1 MIAGAGDRSI
11 LQRVDEARIPLPL
24 LARVFLGGYF
34 IYTGVVKT
42 LDPVAFLKG
51 VRLYE
56 MLPESPPVFL
66 NGTAVVLPWLEIICG
81 IALVLGLFRR
91 GAAAVVALMLCVF
104 SPAIFS
110 RALAVA
116 STEGI
121 SFFQVTFD
129 CGCGTGHEIIWIKLC
144 KNAGLLIL
152 SIWAIATRCRT
163 LCVDA
168 LFERRGA
175 AAIDTGAGPLPG
187 TDAVVG
193 GLTEQSSRPPV
204 SVGVAKGAGLS
215 E

>member
-1 MIAGAGDRSI
+1 MIAGADDRSI

-56 MLPESPPVFL
+56 MLPESPPYFL
-66 NGTAVVLPWLEIICG
+66 NATAVVLPWLEIVCG

-91 GAAAVVALMLCVF
+91 GAAVVVALMLCVF

-110 RALAVA
+110 RALAIA
-116 STEGI
+116 GAEGI
-121 SFFQVTFD
+121 SFFQVAFD

-144 KNAGLLIL
+144 KNAALLIL
-152 SIWAIATRCRT
+152 SIWVIATRCRS
-163 LCVDA
+163 LCMDA

-175 AAIDTGAGPLPG
+175 AAIDTGVGRLSGA
-187 TDAVVG
+187 DAG
-193 GLTEQSSRPPV
+193 GLTEHSARPPV
-204 SVGVAKGAGLS
+204 SVGVTKGAGLS

>member
-1 MIAGAGDRSI
+1 MTAGTRNRSI
-11 LQRVDEARIPLPL
+11 LRRLDEARIPLPL

-91 GAAAVVALMLCVF
+91 GAAVVVALLLCVF

-110 RALAVA
+110 RALAIT

-152 SIWAIATRCRT
+152 AIWAIATRCRS

-175 AAIDTGAGPLPG
+175 TRSDTGTGRLPG
-187 TDAVVG
+187 TDALAD
-193 GLTEQSSRPPV
+193 GLTEHSPRPPM
-204 SVGVAKGAGLS
+204 SVGATEGAGLS